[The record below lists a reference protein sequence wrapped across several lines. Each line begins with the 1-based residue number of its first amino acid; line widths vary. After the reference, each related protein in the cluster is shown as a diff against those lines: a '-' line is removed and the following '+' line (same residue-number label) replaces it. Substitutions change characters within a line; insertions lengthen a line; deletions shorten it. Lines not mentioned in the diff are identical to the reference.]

1 MALQKFSL
9 EVVQKVQQYIR
20 AQLSLPASEQQP
32 VTDSNARAL
41 AVEAMVPASLDA
53 LGDLFGWAVLGMMRG
68 RLLTLKVAGLSARLI
83 RRRH

>member
-53 LGDLFGWAVLGMMRG
+53 LGDLFRWAVLGMMRG